1 VDKLV
6 APIPILFEDMNF
18 SLVKGGGGL
27 VEWAPGGDVSS
38 WNAAR
43 KVPYFEAG
51 VRTVDTSPRY
61 LWA

>member
-27 VEWAPGGDVSS
+27 VEWARAVMYPAGMRRG
-38 WNAAR
+38 R
-43 KVPYFEAG
+43 VPI
-51 VRTVDTSPRY
+51 
-61 LWA
+61 